1 MERWQSPVYCNSL
14 ENCRSARAREF
25 ESHPFRQNWCVD
37 VMVAY
42 WTVYPVAG
50 VRFPYASP
58 NLCLHDDVSMITA
71 LPMASRGMEIP
82 DFSLRCNRQVG
93 KEILTD
99 VTNKKWRLGRV
110 VDCRSLLNSRLA
122 KAGP

>member
-1 MERWQSPVYCNSL
+1 MLIWRWRPDTRINLERWQSPVYCNSL

-25 ESHPFRQNWCVD
+25 ESHPFRQIWCVD

-58 NLCLHDDVSMITA
+58 NY
-71 LPMASRGMEIP
+71 GE
-82 DFSLRCNRQVG
+82 
-93 KEILTD
+93 
-99 VTNKKWRLGRV
+99 
-110 VDCRSLLNSRLA
+110 LA
-122 KAGP
+122 EWSNAGIC